1 MLSTPGVSDVTQ
13 LAILQLR
20 QELDRLEEILVADS
34 PRVPLS
40 GRVLV
45 NEQVIFAQL
54 DHLRHHLPAMVLEAE
69 QVLQRREEI
78 LRHAQTQ
85 AQQIVLHAEQ
95 QAARLL
101 DQHRITQQAHQEAQ
115 QLRAQVQ
122 QECAA
127 LRQTTVAELHH
138 LRQQTQEELA
148 QQRQQLEAERQ
159 RLIQGAQNYA
169 NQVLTLLE
177 QVLGENLQRVQQ
189 ARQQLQQRHQP

>member
-1 MLSTPGVSDVTQ
+1 MLSTPTVSDVTQ

-45 NEQVIFAQL
+45 NEQLIFAQL

-78 LRHAQTQ
+78 LRHAQAQ
-85 AQQIVLHAEQ
+85 AQQIVLQAEQ
-95 QAARLL
+95 QAARIL
-101 DQHRITQQAHQEAQ
+101 DQHRIT
-115 QLRAQVQ
+115 
-122 QECAA
+122 
-127 LRQTTVAELHH
+127 VAELQH

-148 QQRQQLEAERQ
+148 QQRQHMEAERQ

-189 ARQQLQQRHQP
+189 GRHQLQQRHLP

>member
-40 GRVLV
+40 GRLLV

-101 DQHRITQQAHQEAQ
+101 DQHRLTQQAHQEAQ

-148 QQRQQLEAERQ
+148 QQRQQIEAERQ
-159 RLIQGAQNYA
+159 RLLQGAQNYA

>member
-1 MLSTPGVSDVTQ
+1 MLSPSPVNDVTQ
-13 LAILQLR
+13 LAILHLR

-45 NEQVIFAQL
+45 NEQMIFAHL

-69 QVLQRREEI
+69 QVLQRREDI

-85 AQQIVLHAEQ
+85 AQQIVLSAEQ
-95 QAARLL
+95 QAARML
-101 DQHRITQQAHQEAQ
+101 DQHLLSQQAQQEAQ
-115 QLRAQVQ
+115 RLRGQVQ

-127 LRQTTVAELHH
+127 LRQNTVAELHH
-138 LRQQTQEELA
+138 LRQQTEAELA
-148 QQRQQLEAERQ
+148 QQRQQTEAERQ
-159 RLIQGAQNYA
+159 RLIQGAETYA

-177 QVLGENLQRVQQ
+177 QVLGENLQRAQQ
-189 ARQQLQQRHQP
+189 GRQQLLQRHSP

>member
-189 ARQQLQQRHQP
+189 ARQQLSQRHQP

>member
-1 MLSTPGVSDVTQ
+1 MLPTSPVSDVTQ
-13 LAILQLR
+13 LAILHLR

-45 NEQVIFAQL
+45 NEQMIFAQL
-54 DHLRHHLPAMVLEAE
+54 DHIRHNLPALVLEAE
-69 QVLQRREEI
+69 QVLQQREQI

-85 AQQIVLHAEQ
+85 AQQIVLQAEQ

-101 DQHRITQQAHQEAQ
+101 DQHVILQQAQQEAQ
-115 QLRAQVQ
+115 RLRTQVQ

-127 LRQTTVAELHH
+127 LRQSTVAELQH

-148 QQRQQLEAERQ
+148 RQRQQAEAERQ
-159 RLIQGAQNYA
+159 QLIQGAQTYA
-169 NQVLTLLE
+169 HQVLTLLE

-189 ARQQLQQRHQP
+189 GRQQLQQRQP

>member
-1 MLSTPGVSDVTQ
+1 MLSTPTVSDVTQ

-45 NEQVIFAQL
+45 NEQLIFAQL

-78 LRHAQTQ
+78 LRHAQAQ
-85 AQQIVLHAEQ
+85 AQQIVLQAEQ
-95 QAARLL
+95 QAARIL
-101 DQHRITQQAHQEAQ
+101 DQHRITQQAQQEAQ

-148 QQRQQLEAERQ
+148 QQRQQMEAERQ

-189 ARQQLQQRHQP
+189 GRHQLQQRHLP

>member
-1 MLSTPGVSDVTQ
+1 MLSTPTVNDVTQ
-13 LAILQLR
+13 LAILHLR

-45 NEQVIFAQL
+45 NEQMIFQHL

-85 AQQIVLHAEQ
+85 AQQIVLSAEQ
-95 QAARLL
+95 QAARML
-101 DQHRITQQAHQEAQ
+101 DQHVISQQAQQEAQ
-115 QLRAQVQ
+115 RLRAQVQ

-127 LRQTTVAELHH
+127 LRQNTINELHH

-148 QQRQQLEAERQ
+148 HQRQQTEAERQ
-159 RLIQGAQNYA
+159 RLIQGAETYA

-177 QVLGENLQRVQQ
+177 RVLGENLQRVQQ
-189 ARQQLQQRHQP
+189 GRQQLQQRQP